1 MYIIL
6 MSQTVEVNNVRIPRP
21 RLVATFYRILETL
34 LTTALSRPGHLHP
47 VLRVGDHQP
56 ARVPAGASVR
66 ESKVPRQVNT
76 PATDH
81 CNSTP
86 CPQGDAG
93 CQEGDGLSEEDG
105 RHSVFVDNKGLFDQ
119 AEAGCSVPVQ
129 DDGDGA
135 SVEVPPPPLS
145 AATVIISIMVMEVS

>member
-47 VLRVGDHQP
+47 LLRVGDHQP

-105 RHSVFVDNKGLFDQ
+105 RH
-119 AEAGCSVPVQ
+119 
-129 DDGDGA
+129 
-135 SVEVPPPPLS
+135 
-145 AATVIISIMVMEVS
+145 